1 MTDTRQAMQNHLVVV
16 TAGGRY
22 SHTKEQVHTEYLP
35 MTVQSYMSVPLRTRE
50 VDRFNFGIVVLQL
63 VQSFVFTKLQEEL
76 EDWETMSE
84 RARNL
89 ELSFK
94 DVAQIN
100 LSNPQK

>member
-1 MTDTRQAMQNHLVVV
+1 MTDNREAMQNHLVVV
-16 TAGGRY
+16 TAGDRY
-22 SHTKEQVHTEYLP
+22 SQTRAQVLTEYLP
-35 MTVQSYMSVPLRTRE
+35 MTVQGYMTVLLRTYE

-84 RARNL
+84 RAQNL

-94 DVAQIN
+94 DVTQN
-100 LSNPQK
+100 KSQ

>member
-1 MTDTRQAMQNHLVVV
+1 MQNHLVVV

-22 SHTKEQVHTEYLP
+22 SQSEAQVLTEYLP
-35 MTVQSYMSVPLRTRE
+35 MTVQSYMSVLLRTYE

-94 DVAQIN
+94 DVTQN
-100 LSNPQK
+100 KS

>member
-1 MTDTRQAMQNHLVVV
+1 MQNHLVVV
-16 TAGGRY
+16 TAGDRY
-22 SHTKEQVHTEYLP
+22 SQTRAQVLTEYLP
-35 MTVQSYMSVPLRTRE
+35 MTVQGYMTVLLRTYE

-84 RARNL
+84 RAQNL

-94 DVAQIN
+94 DVTQN
-100 LSNPQK
+100 KSQ